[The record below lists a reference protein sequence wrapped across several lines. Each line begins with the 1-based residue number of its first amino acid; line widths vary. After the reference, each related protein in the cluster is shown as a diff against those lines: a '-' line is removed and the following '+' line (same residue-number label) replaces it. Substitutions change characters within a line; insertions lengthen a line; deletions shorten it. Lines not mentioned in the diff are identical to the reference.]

1 MVHMWC
7 GLFVP
12 VVRPSASILHTV
24 SDKNWT
30 VGRPGNEAI
39 VSPRHVWITFPLYM
53 YLVWLCLMRLISTA
67 PLDNVIMS
75 SEKQPIRLRQPLT
88 SCGEM
93 HLLPCSVQME
103 RVGGGP
109 ARVDSYFTPLV
120 RKENEVTAGD
130 MKGTHSNL

>member
-1 MVHMWC
+1 MDHI
-7 GLFVP
+7 
-12 VVRPSASILHTV
+12 SS
-24 SDKNWT
+24 
-30 VGRPGNEAI
+30 
-39 VSPRHVWITFPLYM
+39 LYVLGM
-53 YLVWLCLMRLISTA
+53 ACVDETYIYISTA

-109 ARVDSYFTPLV
+109 ARVDSYFAPLV
-120 RKENEVTAGD
+120 REENEVTAGD
-130 MKGTHSNL
+130 MKGNHSNL